1 MEVMAIVTVGIDLA
15 KNVFA
20 VHGVDE
26 LGNPVLVRPEVPR
39 GERDVVTRLIDHHGE
54 PGSPHTDWRIGN
66 ADSMSART
74 TPESTLD
81 AGYTTAGASPTA
93 KLSVSFLR
101 LRGSP
106 YTNS

>member
-1 MEVMAIVTVGIDLA
+1 MADR
-15 KNVFA
+15 
-20 VHGVDE
+20 
-26 LGNPVLVRPEVPR
+26 VRPIPT
-39 GERDVVTRLIDHHGE
+39 DANNSC
-54 PGSPHTDWRIGN
+54 GSLPAVCNDWRIGN

-101 LRGSP
+101 LWGSP
-106 YTNS
+106 YMKG